1 MARANPLSERPKAY
15 NERADIMA
23 RRIAALT
30 AGSPAAV
37 LSGDALAL
45 LQEDEDLTPFWRQ
58 KSCDPCG
65 VP

>member
-1 MARANPLSERPKAY
+1 MARESPLSERPKEY

-37 LSGDALAL
+37 LSGDTLAL
-45 LQEDEDLTPFWRQ
+45 LQEIEPIVHF
-58 KSCDPCG
+58 
-65 VP
+65 